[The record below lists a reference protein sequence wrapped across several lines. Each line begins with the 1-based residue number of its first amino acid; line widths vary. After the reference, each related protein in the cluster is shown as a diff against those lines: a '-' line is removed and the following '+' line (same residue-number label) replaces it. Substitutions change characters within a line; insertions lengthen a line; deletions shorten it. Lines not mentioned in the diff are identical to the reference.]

1 MAREGDMSLFNDVL
15 EPFRRVINNDP
26 PKDKLSAASKLNF
39 SDSNQSI
46 KEGLSNLISMGKRKS
61 SLGASDLCT
70 PEKRVRTD
78 SNSTPVS
85 VPPSPWEV
93 KKLKIDLIAAKAQ
106 ITKLESRINHQ
117 HTIRKEMQIL
127 FEEEKAS
134 LTDQH
139 KRDEKALSDM
149 EDRLQVIRRR
159 EQELKDEYTETLK
172 QHKENKAH
180 WDKEKGELLK
190 QIADL
195 KDKLLEANVSSK
207 DQVSEMKKDM
217 DELLQALEG
226 AQSEVEMLKKEV
238 SKQTSRAEQCTT
250 LRTQLEKQTFELQQ
264 VTNKLKELEYERDS
278 YKDWQQQAKTAQK
291 RLSNMAEL
299 EAEVGRLRATERSL
313 RDAVCN
319 KLLLEEQV
327 HQLQSRVDALQPVQQ
342 ELHEAKV
349 KIARLESS
357 LDKYTAVARAAGVES
372 AGALGTALD
381 SALNTQLC
389 ATAATSH
396 AHSQLA
402 QLTEE
407 VATLKFERDKATG
420 KLNDIQTVRK
430 NQESL
435 IHRLHKR
442 LQLVTRERDSY
453 RQQLDCYE
461 KELTVTL
468 SGEAGAGNA
477 ALLAARVE
485 QLEKALQA
493 YRDLLSTHDS
503 AATTKLVESVRAECT
518 KWREEAEGLRRD
530 VAKLRAQ
537 RDALHQQLEKIA
549 AQGQTKV
556 LHLADNP
563 AAAAHKEMQ
572 QDLASAQEEIKRLKS
587 ELEMNSSP
595 ALRNVSSDELQKI
608 MAQLE
613 SSRIK
618 LRRMKEEF
626 TTASQEYR
634 DVVYMLLGYKIDR
647 TGLNNYKLSSMYAD
661 APDEYLT
668 FTLVDEGIEM
678 VHTDYSSTLTDLVD
692 LHLHQNRS
700 IPMFLSGLTQEL
712 FNRTTMQQEN

>member
-1 MAREGDMSLFNDVL
+1 MYNDVL
-15 EPFRRVINNDP
+15 EPFRRAINTDP

-39 SDSNQSI
+39 SDSNQSL
-46 KEGLSNLISMGKRKS
+46 KEGLSNLLSVGKRKS
-61 SLGASDLCT
+61 SFGIADRST
-70 PEKRVRTD
+70 PEKRLRTE
-78 SNSTPVS
+78 STPTSTS
-85 VPPSPWEV
+85 VPPSPWEA
-93 KKLKIDLIAAKAQ
+93 KRLKIDLIAAKAQ

-134 LTDQH
+134 LTEQH
-139 KRDEKALSDM
+139 KRDERSLSDM
-149 EDRLQVIRRR
+149 EDRLQVVRRR
-159 EQELKDEYTETLK
+159 EQELKDEFNEVQK
-172 QHKENKAH
+172 EHKVQKAN

-207 DQVSEMKKDM
+207 DQLSETKKDM

-226 AQSEVEMLKKEV
+226 VQSEVEMLKKEIT
-238 SKQTSRAEQCTT
+238 KQTSRAEQCTT

-264 VTNKLKELEYERDS
+264 VTNKLKELEYEKDS
-278 YKDWQQQAKTAQK
+278 IKDWQQQAKTAQK

-299 EAEVGRLRATERSL
+299 EKEVGRLRTTERSL

-327 HQLQSRVDALQPVQQ
+327 HQLQSRVDVLLPVQQ

-349 KIARLESS
+349 KIASLESA
-357 LDKYTAVARAAGVES
+357 LEKYAAVARAAGVEGAS
-372 AGALGTALD
+372 ALASALD
-381 SALNTQLC
+381 SALNTQLS

-402 QLTEE
+402 LLTEE

-420 KLNDIQTVRK
+420 KLNDLLTVRK

-435 IHRLHKR
+435 IHRLNKR

-477 ALLAARVE
+477 SLLSARVE
-485 QLEKALQA
+485 QLEKALQG
-493 YRDLLSTHDS
+493 YRDLVATHDN
-503 AATTKLVESVRAECT
+503 AAHAKMVENLRAECT
-518 KWREEAEGLRRD
+518 KWREEAETLRRD
-530 VAKLRAQ
+530 VGKLRAQ
-537 RDALHQQLEKIA
+537 RDALHTHLEKIG
-549 AQGQTKV
+549 AQSQTKV

-563 AAAAHKEMQ
+563 AAAAHKQMQ
-572 QDLASAQEEIKRLKS
+572 QDLTAAQEEVKRLKS
-587 ELEMNSSP
+587 ELEKSITPAMKNTLSSE
-595 ALRNVSSDELQKI
+595 ELQKLK
-608 MAQLE
+608 AQLE

-647 TGLNNYKLSSMYAD
+647 TGHNNYKLSSMYAD
-661 APDEYLT
+661 SPDEYLT

-678 VHTDYSSTLTDLVD
+678 VHTDYSTTLGELVD
-692 LHLHQNRS
+692 LHLHENKS
-700 IPMFLSGLTQEL
+700 IPMFLSALTQEL
-712 FNRTTMQQEN
+712 FKRTTMQQEN